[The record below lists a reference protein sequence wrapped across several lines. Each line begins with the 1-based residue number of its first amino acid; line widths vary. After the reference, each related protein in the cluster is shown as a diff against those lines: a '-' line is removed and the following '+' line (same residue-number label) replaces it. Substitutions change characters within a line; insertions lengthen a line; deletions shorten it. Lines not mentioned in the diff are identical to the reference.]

1 MARLPAAGAVVI
13 PNCVETKILWTIGSR
28 TFSNIFHGQSAAGV
42 AATDANAQAIMSGL
56 STQFTSSGWSA
67 MVHPSVSL
75 FAVELK
81 SLHTANLVQH
91 VSTGAA
97 VPGAA
102 TGAGAPMNVALV
114 VTLRTANSG
123 RAFRGRS
130 YLGGLAD
137 IALSNML
144 DTSAAANTAAAA
156 FVTGLM
162 TVMAAAS
169 LPMCV
174 AQRALQAGT
183 DIKGN
188 PLPAR
193 AANVVPVTL
202 AQVINPRVDSQ
213 RRRTGR

>member
-1 MARLPAAGAVVI
+1 MARLPVVGPVVI
-13 PNCVETKILWTIGSR
+13 PNCVECRILWTIGAR
-28 TFSNIFHGQSAAGV
+28 TFANVVHGQSAGGA
-42 AATDANAQAIMSGL
+42 AATDAGAQAIFSGL
-56 STQFTSSGWSA
+56 STQFSGSGWNG
-67 MVHPSVSL
+67 MVHPTVSL

-81 SLHTANLVQH
+81 SLHNPNLVQH

-97 VPGAA
+97 VPGTA

-123 RAFRGRS
+123 RAFRGRV

-137 IALSNML
+137 VALGNML
-144 DTSAAANTAAAA
+144 DSSTAANTAAAA
-156 FVTGLM
+156 FITGLM
-162 TVMAAAS
+162 TVMS
-169 LPMCV
+169 SNSMPMCI

-183 DIKGN
+183 DKKGN

-193 AANVVPVTL
+193 AANIVPVTT
-202 AQVINPRVDSQ
+202 ASVINPRLDSQ